1 MATKSTTKSQARKK
15 PAAKARAIRKQIVK
29 KSLNDKAEIL
39 AGNPPEREWGA
50 LFILAEHWQTDLKF
64 YADESQFLRSLIDK
78 YFMWLIDEK
87 YIEET
92 RKMASKLMKLSG
104 RRSLVEQNVAEH
116 LKHLGNLI
124 QNPFPYDAQAY
135 RDEHA
140 RLESSLADFLK
151 EFRIIKK
158 EIFLLTEQ
166 VIESEKVKHLL
177 GSSSS

>member
-1 MATKSTTKSQARKK
+1 MATKSKTRSQAKKK
-15 PAAKARAIRKQIVK
+15 PAVKAPVTRKRIVK
-29 KSLNDKAEIL
+29 KPLNNKAAIL
-39 AGNPPEREWGA
+39 ASNPPEKEWEA
-50 LFILAEHWQTDLKF
+50 FFILAEHWQTDLKF

-92 RKMASKLMKLSG
+92 RKMASKLMKLSE

-166 VIESEKVKHLL
+166 VIGSEKVKHLL
-177 GSSSS
+177 GQ